1 MRTEDELAYVQR
13 PVIDLDAP
21 TSTYRISID
30 VEMVPAG
37 MSSEQACGL
46 IVSALEAAYLVVRGV
61 RINQCSTLTQEGL
74 YRRTC
79 GDVGL
84 NDHPL
89 AQ

>member
-1 MRTEDELAYVQR
+1 MRIEDELAYVQR
-13 PVIDLDAP
+13 PLIDLDAP
-21 TSTYRISID
+21 TSTYRISVD
-30 VEMVPAG
+30 VDMVPEG

-46 IVSALEAAYLVVRGV
+46 LVSALEAAYLVVRGV
-61 RINQCSTLTQEGL
+61 RINQCSMLTKEGL